1 MRVVVTGANSAVGRA
16 ILRHAASHRLAL
28 LDIVAIVRSNRAAAA
43 LNGTAAR
50 VVRVSYDDAASLRA
64 AFSGATAGIH
74 LAGILVERPDS
85 TYAEANVET
94 TRHVAEAAT
103 RGGVRKLI
111 FVSAIGADEKSV
123 NRYWRTKGEAEAV
136 VRASGISHTVL
147 RVPMLLGRGTE
158 AAAALRR
165 SVTRRR
171 ALLLGGGRTLQQP
184 LCVNDLARAAI
195 IACDPSIAKDRT
207 LDLVGPLSLPERE
220 MVRRAAS
227 LLHRDIRIVSVPTP
241 AVRLALAI
249 VRRVAGRGFSRDA
262 LEVLTTDTTLDPTP
276 AARELGIELTG
287 LDDMLRES
295 VEP

>member
-1 MRVVVTGANSAVGRA
+1 MKVVVTGANSAVGRA
-16 ILRHAASHRLAL
+16 ILRYAASSRGASLEFI
-28 LDIVAIVRSNRAAAA
+28 IVVRSDRAAAA

-64 AFSGATAGIH
+64 ALNGVSAVIH
-74 LAGILVERPDS
+74 LAGILVEHPDS
-85 TYAEANVET
+85 TYEEANVDT

-136 VRASGISHTVL
+136 VRASSISHTVL

-158 AAAALRR
+158 AAGALRR
-165 SVTRRR
+165 NVTRRR

-184 LCVNDLARAAI
+184 LCVNDLARAVI
-195 IACDPSIAKDRT
+195 IACDPGIAKDRT
-207 LDLVGPLSLPERE
+207 LDLVGPVSLPERE
-220 MVRRAAS
+220 MARRAAS
-227 LLHRDIRIVSVPTP
+227 LLNRDLRIVSVPTL

-249 VRRVAGRGFSRDA
+249 VRRVAGRSFSRDA
-262 LEVLTTDTTLDPTP
+262 LEVLTTDTTLDPAP
-276 AARELGIELTG
+276 AARALGIELTG
-287 LDDMLRES
+287 LDDMLRQS